1 MILRDLELMDM
12 WSESD
17 PGRRMRV
24 TFPVSSVTG
33 AASSSA
39 VYFEV
44 EPGDHI
50 GTHTDSAEEIVLVL
64 GGSGEGVVGEDTCP
78 LVAGGLTLIP
88 AGVPHDVRNTGGE
101 PLRVL
106 GFFSSATVV
115 SVFDDPLAPIGRRV
129 VGTPI
134 PEEQQAAAAPTPSR

>member
-1 MILRDLELMDM
+1 MILQDMDLMDV

-17 PGRRMRV
+17 PTRRMRV
-24 TFPVSSVTG
+24 TFPVSSMTG

-39 VYFEV
+39 VYFVV

-50 GTHTDSAEEIVLVL
+50 GTHTDSAEEMVLVL
-64 GGSGEGVVGEDTCP
+64 GGQGEGVVGEHTGP
-78 LVAGGLTLIP
+78 LEPGGLTLIP
-88 AGVPHDVRNTGGE
+88 AGIPHDVRNTGSE

-129 VGTPI
+129 AGTPR
-134 PEEQQAAAAPTPSR
+134 PEEQPAVAPTPSR

>member
-1 MILRDLELMDM
+1 MILQDMDLIDV
-12 WSESD
+12 WSDSD
-17 PGRRMRV
+17 PIRRMRV
-24 TFPVSSVTG
+24 TFPVSSMTG

-50 GTHTDSAEEIVLVL
+50 GTHTDSAEEIVVVL
-64 GGSGEGVVGEDTCP
+64 GGCGEGIVGEDTCP
-78 LVAGGLTLIP
+78 LAAGGLTLIP
-88 AGVPHDVRNTGGE
+88 AGVPHDVRNTGTE

-129 VGTPI
+129 AGTPR
-134 PEEQQAAAAPTPSR
+134 PEEQPAALPTPSR